1 MGRSLVPSR
10 RFFAYAAI
18 YLFWGASFLAIREIV
33 QVTPPFL
40 AAGFRFTAAGLILLA
55 LSLAQRAPWPS
66 GLEVRAAAML
76 GLIFFA
82 LTYACVFWA
91 EQRVA
96 SGYAAIVS
104 STQPVWIFAG
114 EWLWLRAVRPT
125 AAGLIGMALGMA
137 GVVLLVLP
145 GARDGSLTPGA
156 VLLFGAFCWSFGTL
170 WSRRLTV
177 PKSRYSNA
185 GLQMF
190 LGGIV
195 LLAVSAL
202 VGEMK
207 QLPDVLS
214 RWNLR
219 LSLDMAYL
227 VVAASI
233 LAFLAFIWLIDHE
246 PASRVSSYAYVNP
259 LIAVALG
266 AMVGG
271 ERLAPVQLAGA
282 ACVLSGVVIT
292 LRSRRA

>member
-1 MGRSLVPSR
+1 
-10 RFFAYAAI
+10 
-18 YLFWGASFLAIREIV
+18 
-33 QVTPPFL
+33 
-40 AAGFRFTAAGLILLA
+40 
-55 LSLAQRAPWPS
+55 
-66 GLEVRAAAML
+66 ML
-76 GLIFFA
+76 GLVFFA
-82 LTYACVFWA
+82 VNYACVFWA

-104 STQPVWIFAG
+104 STLPVWIFAG

-125 AAGLIGMALGMA
+125 GAGLIGMALGMA
-137 GVVLLVLP
+137 GVILLVLP
-145 GARDGSLTPGA
+145 SVRDGSLTAGL

-195 LLAVSAL
+195 LLAVSTL

-207 QLPDVLS
+207 QLPDVLAH
-214 RWNLR
+214 WNLR

-227 VVAASI
+227 VIAASI

-266 AMVGG
+266 ALVGG

-292 LRSRRA
+292 LRSRRG